1 MNINKI
7 KQHKILS
14 FLNVLAI
21 GLIILGS
28 STDFLVADSG
38 TSISGAIA
46 AWGGLLLIVMLFVDG
61 IVVVRHSTRK
71 SNNQGTN
78 TSIVLDVHQQKVSK
92 IKGIS
97 IILGAFLGILA
108 TYLLLAGQGGDA
120 GLTFIPLATVFAPL
134 GAFILFTLAKV
145 SFGEHEEKRSAL
157 KWFIVVAI
165 LIAFYIGYTYYQDK
179 YGQKY
184 CDGVPVEQYPGSLPI
199 YCQNQ

>member
-1 MNINKI
+1 MNINRI

-14 FLNVLAI
+14 FFNILAI

-28 STDFLVADSG
+28 STDFLVANSG

-46 AWGGLLLIVMLFVDG
+46 AWGGLLLIVMLFIDG
-61 IVVVRHSTRK
+61 IVVIRHSTRK
-71 SNNQGTN
+71 SNNQGINTN
-78 TSIVLDVHQQKVSK
+78 IVPDVHQQRMSK

-97 IILGAFLGILA
+97 IILGAFLGILT

-120 GLTFIPLATVFAPL
+120 GLIFIPLAAVFAPL
-134 GAFILFTLAKV
+134 GAFVLFTLARV
-145 SFGEHEEKRSAL
+145 SFGEHEERKSAL

-165 LIAFYIGYTYYQDK
+165 LIALYIGYTYYQNK

-184 CDGVPVEQYPGSLPI
+184 CDGVPVQQYSGPLPT